1 MFIQKIVLNNFRI
14 FRGKHEFDFSNKKVI
29 VIEGPNGHG
38 KSTIFDAINWVI
50 SGKISRYVGSSEHL
64 QFNFIINN
72 DALNKGVDEASVEIH
87 LNSSETVCIKRSIKN
102 TGSQKLVVNGQRIA
116 IREGQKEIV
125 RLLVN
130 ENITNDAN
138 LLESI
143 DLLSF
148 IESTLILSQ
157 ENLEEFVRGNKP
169 TERYSKLEQI
179 LGLTRYGQDFKEY
192 IQDLKKGYVKE
203 YDAVGLEQNKLK
215 HEREL
220 LNAQYQ
226 PKLLQNERIG
236 SKSKESILNEL
247 NTFQGDLKNYSL
259 KPLTTD
265 QNFNDLTK
273 DEYEI
278 VKRYIEL
285 IEEELKQLEYFE
297 FEIEKK
303 EIYVDEL
310 EINEK
315 IIEYKTDIENL
326 KRNILN
332 REKGLDR
339 ADSRIENLNMVSR
352 TNKYLETKKIEK
364 ESIITNIKSITENLK
379 TISKNLEINYT
390 NLTFE
395 EISIFEDE
403 FNANNDRLNKL
414 IKKKR
419 ILELEGRLNE
429 LNKEAGDL
437 EKGFEIEDKLVNDL
451 KTRVQEINES
461 ISGLN
466 IQKDSSLSLQINAVI
481 HEVQSHL
488 LDSNEQKCL
497 VCGTDYESDEKL
509 KSAIRIELENSA
521 KFMNE
526 VEISINE
533 HKVKRNKVA
542 GELDLAD
549 QKLIDFKQ
557 KKQALEKDILILQ
570 SEIASMRLSN
580 SIDQED
586 IKKIHIEIE
595 EVQKYIQSNENKY
608 KGYMEIKEGNTLI
621 NDLNQKIYYIGE
633 EEKAATEKHNLYKG
647 FIGDQRNLEIKIN
660 AINSYIGHAKNKV
673 QEYNKK
679 VGELEQYIQDS
690 KRKLQLL
697 IRIKLGLEKM
707 LDCELRLNSS
717 DILKFVKENID
728 LIKNEEYKAR
738 NILMQIEK
746 YLGDIE
752 LREIETKIKNC
763 DEGISTYQKQ
773 LDQYLIMDEQLKSLI
788 TYHTEVQSSLI
799 NQYLGGLSY
808 TINNYFRQI
817 SPHSY
822 FNYINLMTKRNE
834 LFVLMNDKELENE
847 VLEGNINESINA
859 SLTLSAAQSTILAMS
874 IFLALNKSQNWSK
887 LDVIGI
893 DDPFQNLDDINAY
906 SFIDVIANLILI
918 ENRQVIIS
926 THDSDFAKLSI
937 RKMNLKPVD
946 YAYIKIQSYTRDA
959 IEIESEQYRLL
970 GD

>member
-1 MFIQKIVLNNFRI
+1 MFIQKIILNNFRI

-72 DALNKGVDEASVEIH
+72 DALNKGMDEASVEIH
-87 LNSSETVCIKRSIKN
+87 FNSREEVCIKRSIKN
-102 TGSQKLVVNGQRIA
+102 TGSQKLVVNGRRIG

-130 ENITNDAN
+130 ENITNDVN

-143 DLLSF
+143 DLISF

-169 TERYSKLEQI
+169 TERYSRLEQI

-192 IQDLKKGYVKE
+192 LQDLKKEYVTE
-203 YDAVGLEQNKLK
+203 YDTADLEQNKLK

-220 LNAQYQ
+220 LNAEYQ
-226 PKLLQNERIG
+226 PKLIQNERIG
-236 SKSKESILNEL
+236 SKTKKSILNEL

-259 KPLTTD
+259 KSLTTD
-265 QNFNDLTK
+265 QNFKELTK

-278 VKRYIEL
+278 VKRYIYL

-310 EINEK
+310 EINEN

-326 KRNILN
+326 KRKILN
-332 REKGLDR
+332 RKKGLDR

-379 TISKNLEINYT
+379 NITKKLEIKYP

-395 EISIFEDE
+395 EISIFENE

-414 IKKKR
+414 LKKKR
-419 ILELEGRLNE
+419 VLELEGLLNE
-429 LNKEAGDL
+429 KKIEAGDL

-451 KTRVQEINES
+451 KIRIQEINEL

-466 IQKDSSLSLQINAVI
+466 IKKDSSLLLQINSVI
-481 HEVQSHL
+481 HEVQSYL

-497 VCGTDYESDEKL
+497 VCGTDYKSDEKL
-509 KSAIRIELENSA
+509 KSAIRIELENSS

-533 HKVKRNKVA
+533 HKVKRNKIA
-542 GELDLAD
+542 SELDFAE
-549 QKLIDFKQ
+549 QKLIDFKR
-557 KKQALEKDILILQ
+557 KRETLEKVIFNLQ
-570 SEIASMRLSN
+570 SEIASMRLSD

-595 EVQKYIQSNENKY
+595 VVQKYIQSNENKY
-608 KGYMEIKEGNTLI
+608 KGYIEIKKGITLI
-621 NDLNQKIYYIGE
+621 NDLNQKIYDIAE
-633 EEKAATEKHNLYKG
+633 EEKAATEKHNLYKE
-647 FIGDQRNLEIKIN
+647 FIGDQRNLQLKNN
-660 AINSYIGHAKNKV
+660 AINSYIDNAKIKV

-679 VGELEQYIQDS
+679 IGKLEQYIQNS
-690 KRKLQLL
+690 ERKLQLL
-697 IRIKLGLEKM
+697 IRIKSKLEKM
-707 LDCELRLNSS
+707 MDCELRLNSS
-717 DILKFVKENID
+717 HILKFVKENID

-763 DEGISTYQKQ
+763 DKEISTYQKQ
-773 LDQYLIMDEQLKSLI
+773 LDQYLIMDEQLNNLI

-799 NQYLGGLSY
+799 NQYLGGLSF

-822 FNYINLMTKRNE
+822 FNYINLMTKKNE
-834 LFVLMNDKELENE
+834 LFVLMNDKELEFE
-847 VLEGNINESINA
+847 VLDENINESINA

-887 LDVIGI
+887 LNVIGI

-926 THDSDFAKLSI
+926 THDSDFAKLSV
-937 RKMNLKPVD
+937 RKMNLKPED
-946 YAYIKIQSYTRDA
+946 YAYIKIQSYTREA

>member
-14 FRGKHEFDFSNKKVI
+14 FRGKHEFNFSNKKVI

-87 LNSSETVCIKRSIKN
+87 LNSSEAVCIKRSIKN
-102 TGSQKLVVNGQRIA
+102 TGSQKLVVNGQRIG

-192 IQDLKKGYVKE
+192 LQDLKKEYVTE

-220 LNAQYQ
+220 LNAEYQ

-236 SKSKESILNEL
+236 SKTKKSILNEL
-247 NTFQGDLKNYSL
+247 NTFQGDFKNYSL

-265 QNFNDLTK
+265 QNFNELTK

-278 VKRYIEL
+278 VKRYIDL

-310 EINEK
+310 EINKK

-332 REKGLDR
+332 RKKGLDR

-379 TISKNLEINYT
+379 TITKNLEINYT

-414 IKKKR
+414 LKKKR

-429 LNKEAGDL
+429 LKKEAGDL

-497 VCGTDYESDEKL
+497 VCGIDYESDEKL
-509 KSAIRIELENSA
+509 KSAIRIELENSS

-542 GELDLAD
+542 SELDLAE
-549 QKLIDFKQ
+549 QKLIDFKR
-557 KKQALEKDILILQ
+557 KKETLEKDILNLQ

-595 EVQKYIQSNENKY
+595 EVQKYIQSNENKN
-608 KGYMEIKEGNTLI
+608 KGYIEIKEGNTLI
-621 NDLNQKIYYIGE
+621 NDLNQKIYDIAE
-633 EEKAATEKHNLYKG
+633 EEKTATEKHNLYKG
-647 FIGDQRNLEIKIN
+647 FIGDQRNLQLKIN
-660 AINSYIGHAKNKV
+660 AINSYIDNAKIKV

-690 KRKLQLL
+690 ERKLQLL

-773 LDQYLIMDEQLKSLI
+773 LDQYLIMDEQLKNLI

-799 NQYLGGLSY
+799 NQYLGGLSF

-822 FNYINLMTKRNE
+822 FNYINLMTKKNE
-834 LFVLMNDKELENE
+834 LFVLMNDKELEYE
-847 VLEGNINESINA
+847 VLDENINESINA

-887 LDVIGI
+887 LNVIGI

-918 ENRQVIIS
+918 DNRQVIIS
-926 THDSDFAKLSI
+926 THDSDFAKLSV
-937 RKMNLKPVD
+937 RKMNLKPED